1 MIEAELEKETE
12 RKTDLRLLIKTV
24 REQADIRELTPELVN
39 TLIRRIEIHEPVT
52 INGRKNVDVDI
63 YFTGIGMFNVP
74 DSEELAALISEFS
87 KHPA

>member
-1 MIEAELEKETE
+1 MSQTNYK
-12 RKTDLRLLIKTV
+12 
-24 REQADIRELTPELVN
+24 
-39 TLIRRIEIHEPVT
+39 PVT
-52 INGRKNVDVDI
+52 INGCRTVDADL